1 MDLFER
7 QFSRPFDSPE
17 MASRGWSMC
26 ESATKK
32 KSARYQT
39 VRDMGTHQR
48 GAKQGDQNQNR
59 FWFKHDLY
67 SIYLYMHIYTWQFHD
82 YIFQQ
87 LL

>member
-48 GAKQGDQNQNR
+48 GAKQGDQKSEPILIQTR
-59 FWFKHDLY
+59 F
-67 SIYLYMHIYTWQFHD
+67 I
-82 YIFQQ
+82 
-87 LL
+87 